1 MCLEFM
7 SKIFSTEP
15 SGKFLFLRY
24 LSRTHLTKWLWVI
37 FMVLVLGSTLSGCSP
52 FYVMRAAYEEGKILW
67 RREPIAD
74 FIERPDIAADTK
86 EKLALVLAV
95 REYAKNPLK
104 LNVGRSYSTYSY
116 VDRPELTYILTAAP
130 KTELKPYTWWFLVV
144 GRVPYKGYFSRE
156 EAETA
161 AEELRAEGY
170 DTNVRTSA
178 AFSTLGWFNDPLLG
192 HLLKYDKVTLAEVVF
207 HELFHSTLY
216 VKGAG
221 NFNESVANFVGGH
234 AAIDFFRDKF
244 GEGSAEHQRA
254 VRNWEAELEFSGF
267 IERFAGALTELY
279 TRNIPYEDK
288 LRLREAVFSRFKNEW
303 ADRLASRSTHRFRG
317 FAYQP
322 MNNAVI
328 IHYMLY
334 LRNLE
339 IFESIYQAEG
349 QNLVRT
355 IAVIRDAVEKGGE
368 PFEQVRGLIDKHKA
382 SS

>member
-15 SGKFLFLRY
+15 SGKFLFSGY

-37 FMVLVLGSTLSGCSP
+37 FMVLVLGSTISGCCH
-52 FYVMRAAYEEGKILW
+52 FYFMR
-67 RREPIAD
+67 
-74 FIERPDIAADTK
+74 
-86 EKLALVLAV
+86 
-95 REYAKNPLK
+95 
-104 LNVGRSYSTYSY
+104 
-116 VDRPELTYILTAAP
+116 AAP
-130 KTELKPYTWWFLVV
+130 KTELKPYTLWFLVV

-267 IERFAGALTELY
+267 IGRFAGALTELY

-288 LRLREAVFSRFKNEW
+288 LRLREAIFSRFKNEW
-303 ADRLASRSTHRFRG
+303 TDHL
-317 FAYQP
+317 
-322 MNNAVI
+322 
-328 IHYMLY
+328 
-334 LRNLE
+334 
-339 IFESIYQAEG
+339 
-349 QNLVRT
+349 
-355 IAVIRDAVEKGGE
+355 
-368 PFEQVRGLIDKHKA
+368 
-382 SS
+382 

>member
-15 SGKFLFLRY
+15 SGKFLFSGY

-74 FIERPDIAADTK
+74 FIERPGIAADTK

-104 LNVGRSYSTYSY
+104 LNVGKSYSTYSY

>member
-1 MCLEFM
+1 M

-15 SGKFLFLRY
+15 SGKFLFSGY

-67 RREPIAD
+67 RREPIAN

-95 REYAKNPLK
+95 REYAKNTLK
-104 LNVGRSYSTYSY
+104 LNVGKSYSTYSY

-216 VKGAG
+216 GKGAG

-254 VRNWEAELEFSGF
+254 VLAWQGDLEFADF
-267 IERFAGALTELY
+267 LEDVANTLNALY
-279 TRNIPYEDK
+279 ASNIPLEDK
-288 LRLREAVFSRFKNEW
+288 LRLREEVFARSKREWVRRF
-303 ADRLASRSTHRFRG
+303 ADPESYRSRSFLQ
-317 FAYQP
+317 QP
-322 MNNAVI
+322 FNNAVI
-328 IHYMLY
+328 IQYTLY
-334 LRNLE
+334 LKNLKL
-339 IFESIYQAEG
+339 FEALYDAEG
-349 QNLVRT
+349 KSLTRL
-355 IAVIRDAVEKGGE
+355 IDSIREAVSKGGE
-368 PFEQVRGLIDKHKA
+368 PFEQLQ
-382 SS
+382 

>member
-15 SGKFLFLRY
+15 SGKFLFSGY
-24 LSRTHLTKWLWVI
+24 LSRTLLTKWLWVI
-37 FMVLVLGSTLSGCSP
+37 FMVLVMGSTISGCSP

-67 RREPIAD
+67 RREPIAN

-104 LNVGRSYSTYSY
+104 LNVGKSYSTYSY

-288 LRLREAVFSRFKNEW
+288 LRLREAVFSQFKNEW